1 MASTKQ
7 LMSLAGTTDALVA
20 EVLSENQRYP
30 NGTVF
35 MDADL
40 SALPSILDAV
50 REERTFVIVLPDR
63 TEVACSPRM
72 DLLARVRRR
81 LWWPVLRWR
90 ARTRPTLIIDERG
103 EGYDISPP
111 DGFTVRLHHPVTP
124 SASCP

>member
-7 LMSLAGTTDALVA
+7 VMSLARTTDALVA
-20 EVLSENQRYP
+20 EVLSESPRYP

-35 MDADL
+35 MDADISSL
-40 SALPSILDAV
+40 SAILDAV

-72 DLLARVRRR
+72 DLLGRVRRR

-90 ARTRPTLIIDERG
+90 AKTRPSLVIGERG
-103 EGYDISPP
+103 DGYDISPP

-124 SASCP
+124 SASCQ